1 MSSTSSYFF
10 PRLNTTP
17 TGLIFRSLFVFMI
30 NDHSAEITVKC
41 IFQKDIAALASSQKN
56 SIRQTPSSML
66 KGYKTK
72 ITYDASPSVWEE

>member
-10 PRLNTTP
+10 PRLSMAP

-41 IFQKDIAALASSQKN
+41 IFQKDISALASTQKN
-56 SIRQTPSSML
+56 SIHQTPSSML

-72 ITYDASPSVWEE
+72 ISYDASPSVWEE